1 MYIKR
6 ILSLQALGKAKITD
20 PSKCLFVDDNR
31 INVNAAKALGWGRC
45 VHFSENGLTSMEG
58 GKLKI
63 IGDEEDQDE
72 VGNDIMTIS
81 DLEDLRAIW
90 PDIFRK

>member
-1 MYIKR
+1 
-6 ILSLQALGKAKITD
+6 
-20 PSKCLFVDDNR
+20 
-31 INVNAAKALGWGRC
+31 
-45 VHFSENGLTSMEG
+45 MEG

>member
-1 MYIKR
+1 
-6 ILSLQALGKAKITD
+6 
-20 PSKCLFVDDNR
+20 
-31 INVNAAKALGWGRC
+31 
-45 VHFSENGLTSMEG
+45 MEG

-90 PDIFRK
+90 PDIFKK

>member
-1 MYIKR
+1 
-6 ILSLQALGKAKITD
+6 
-20 PSKCLFVDDNR
+20 
-31 INVNAAKALGWGRC
+31 
-45 VHFSENGLTSMEG
+45 MEG

-72 VGNDIMTIS
+72 VENDIMTIS

>member
-1 MYIKR
+1 MF
-6 ILSLQALGKAKITD
+6 LQALQKAKITD

-31 INVNAAKALGWGRC
+31 TNIDAAKALGWGRC

-63 IGDEEDQDE
+63 IGEEQDQGEIDNG
-72 VGNDIMTIS
+72 VVAIS
-81 DLEDLRAIW
+81 DLEELRDIW
-90 PDIFRK
+90 PDIFNK